1 MIKAIVFDLDDTLY
15 SEKDFVYGAFEI
27 VSEFI
32 ANKKNL
38 ESKFIFEQMM
48 KTLDAHGRGKI
59 FDIVCDEN
67 SIDIPIDDLVEV
79 YRNAKP
85 KISLFVESLEILKF
99 LKKEGYKTG
108 IITDGISI
116 VQWNKIK
123 QLDIKIYVDNII
135 VTGDFGDGFSKPNTK
150 SFIEMARL
158 FNVKPCEIIYV
169 GDNPNK
175 DFIGA
180 REIGYK
186 TVQIKNKYSEYG
198 DLQLE
203 KKYGPDYII
212 YNLLDL
218 ILILQE
224 IKK

>member
-32 ANKKNL
+32 ANNKNL
-38 ESKFIFEQMM
+38 ESKFIFEQMI
-48 KTLDAHGRGKI
+48 KTLDTQGRGKI

-67 SIDIPIDDLVEV
+67 SIDIQIDDLVEV
-79 YRNAKP
+79 YRNSKP
-85 KISLFVESLEILKF
+85 KISLFNESIKILDF
-99 LKKEGYKTG
+99 LKKEGYKLG

-116 VQWNKIK
+116 VQWNKIN
-123 QLDIKIYVDNII
+123 QLGIEAYVDSVI

-150 SFIEMARL
+150 SFIEMAKL
-158 FNVKPCEIIYV
+158 FNLKPCEIIYV

-180 REIGYK
+180 REVGYK

-198 DLQLE
+198 DLQLDKNYE
-203 KKYGPDYII
+203 ADYII
-212 YNLLDL
+212 YSLLDIML
-218 ILILQE
+218 VLQE
-224 IKK
+224 IKN